1 MSNIIRIKRRA
12 YGNAAGAPSSLE
24 NAELA
29 YNEQDNTLYYGWGTG
44 GLGGTATQVIPIAGT
59 GAYVDRTTA
68 QSIDGV
74 KTFVQQIHGNI
85 DTADKLKT
93 ARTITITGDADSPAV
108 SFDGSSN
115 IALNVTFDTVNANVG
130 SFGSTTKIP
139 YFTVNGKGLVTAAG
153 EVDVATILNIAG
165 DSGTDGVSL
174 LSETLSFVGGEG
186 IDTAVTN
193 NTVTISAEDAT
204 YLNKGVASFD
214 NTQFTVT
221 SGAVSIKSITLG
233 TSTLVNGSTV
243 TDLLG
248 LTRLT
253 VDNVDINGNTISTT
267 DTNGDLVL
275 APNGTGNVNV
285 DNSRIVNLADPVSAQ
300 DAATKAF
307 VENLVQGLDPKQS
320 VKAATTGNLAAL
332 SGLLTIDDIVLV
344 AGDRVLVKDQTTSS
358 QNGIY
363 IAATNGWTRSLDA
376 NTWDE
381 LVSAYVFVEAGT
393 VNYDNGFLC
402 TINNGGTLDS
412 SPVTWVQFNGA
423 GQVIAGDGLSKT
435 GNRLDVVAGT
445 GITVAADNVALTGQA
460 LALHNLATNGFFVRT
475 GTNTVAARSVAV
487 NGFGLAIT
495 NGDGVAGN
503 PTISLDSTLAAL
515 SQVDFAANTMVYA
528 TAADTFSTTVITPF
542 ARTLM
547 DDTDAATMRSTL
559 GLGTMAVQNANSVA
573 ITGGAISNLTTFD
586 NNVVDGGTF

>member
-85 DTADKLKT
+85 DTADKFKT

-115 IALNVTFDTVNANVG
+115 ISLNVTFDTVNTNVG

-153 EVDVATILNIAG
+153 EVDVATVLNIAG
-165 DSGTDGVSL
+165 DSGTDGISL

-221 SGAVSIKSITLG
+221 GGAVSIKSITLG
-233 TSTLVNGSTV
+233 TSTLINGSTV

-332 SGLLTIDDIVLV
+332 SGLLTIDDVVLV

-402 TINNGGTLDS
+402 TINGGGTLDS

-460 LALHNLATNGFFVRT
+460 LALHNLASNGFFVRT

-487 NGFGLAIT
+487 NGSGLSIT

-503 PTISLDSTLAAL
+503 PTITLDATLAAL
-515 SQVDFAANTMVYA
+515 SQVNFAANTMVYA
-528 TAADTFSTTVITPF
+528 TAADTFSTTVVTPF

-547 DDTDAATMRSTL
+547 DDADAATMRSTL
-559 GLGTMAVQNANSVA
+559 GLGSMAVQNSNSVA

-586 NNVVDGGTF
+586 NNIVDGGTF